1 MTTTEEARTAVLGA
15 GGPQDLFGPRV
26 PGPAGRRAATRTFRR
41 YAALLHPDRAG
52 DATAFLRLEELY
64 RTWADGPD
72 RTAPIVIGRLDAYP
86 VGDLIAQGSV
96 ATVYRGTDT
105 VLKIA
110 RRPAANRLLE
120 NERAAYRTLARLTA
134 DHEWLRPYYPR
145 LRDVGAIAGTDG
157 EVRQVNVLTDLTDG
171 FVTLADVRRAY
182 PQGLDGRDWA
192 WMYRRLLRAVA
203 GAHRAG
209 LVHGAIVADNV
220 LIQPERHGVVL
231 AGWSFATPAG
241 TKLPARVGSAD
252 YPPEVTA
259 GRPVTGKSDVHQLHT
274 LMVALLDWSERDQ
287 IRYARGCL
295 QENPRMRPPAETL
308 LDEYDELIGRLY
320 GRRRFRPFTLPV
332 TPTNPNDPTTPTNP
346 AV

>member
-1 MTTTEEARTAVLGA
+1 MTTTGEARTSVLEA
-15 GGPQDLFGPRV
+15 HEPQDLFGPRAQ
-26 PGPAGRRAATRTFRR
+26 GPASVRAAKRTYRR

-52 DATAFLRLEELY
+52 DPAAFLRLEELY
-64 RTWADGPD
+64 REWADGPD
-72 RTAPIVIGRLDAYP
+72 RTAPMVIGRLDAYP
-86 VGDLIAQGSV
+86 VGELLAQGSV
-96 ATVYRGTDT
+96 AAVYRGSDG

-110 RRPAANRLLE
+110 RRPASNRFLE
-120 NERAAYRTLARLTA
+120 NERAAYRALAELTST
-134 DHEWLRPYYPR
+134 HEWLRPYYPR
-145 LRDVGAIAGTDG
+145 LRDIGAIAGTDDQ
-157 EVRQVNVLTDLTDG
+157 VRQVNVLAARSEG
-171 FVTLADVRRAY
+171 FVTLADVHRAY

-241 TKLPARVGSAD
+241 TPLPGRIGSAS
-252 YPPEVTA
+252 YPPEATA
-259 GRPVTGKSDVHQLHT
+259 GGPVTGKADIHQLHT
-274 LMVALLDWSERDQ
+274 LMIELLNPAEPAQ
-287 IRYARGCL
+287 IAYARGCL
-295 QENPRMRPPAETL
+295 QENPRMRPSADAL

-320 GRRRFRPFTLPV
+320 GRRRFRPFAV
-332 TPTNPNDPTTPTNP
+332 PTTPAT